1 MPFIRSISGLRAT
14 TGDSLTPDIICKYS
28 AAFAEFLPPGPVVL
42 GRDGRK
48 SGEWIEML
56 VAGTLAA
63 CGRRIHLISMAP
75 TPTVQLSVEHSEA
88 AGGIAITAS
97 HNPAEWNGLK
107 FLNSEGVFLD
117 KEENEKFWKIVD
129 AGNYNYSPEVEDDNI
144 KNDASAVERHIS
156 RILELPLFDK
166 TILEKIRKKNITAV
180 VDAVN
185 ASGSFAV
192 PQLLESLG
200 CKVIKLYC
208 DGKGEFPH
216 TPEPLPENLSDLSM
230 EVVKTGADIGIAVD
244 PDADRLVLID
254 EIGNPP
260 GEERTIV
267 LSVLSALGSG
277 VFPKGG
283 NVVVN
288 QSTTRAVEDAAE
300 KFGAKCLRS
309 AVGEINVVKKMKETG
324 ALIGGEGSG
333 GVILPDCHFG
343 RDSLVGTALIIRLL
357 AAQDK
362 KLSEINSGL
371 PNYSMIKVK
380 REFTGGINEL
390 LEKIETEFPGADI
403 EKGDGIKIIFEKSW
417 VQLRASNTEPV
428 VRIISEA
435 PAKTEAKALADKI
448 LKIIDN

>member
-14 TGDSLTPDIICKYS
+14 AGDSLTPEIICKYS

-63 CGRRIHLISMAP
+63 CGRRIRLISLAP
-75 TPTVQLSVEHSEA
+75 TPTVQLTVEHSDA
-88 AGGIAITAS
+88 AGGIAVTAS

-117 KEENEKFWKIVD
+117 KDENEKFWKIVD
-129 AGNYNYSPEVEDDNI
+129 SGNYSYSPEVEDDNI
-144 KNDASAVERHIS
+144 KNDASAVDRHIK
-156 RILELPLFDK
+156 RILDLPLFNGEIID
-166 TILEKIRKKNITAV
+166 KIRNRNLTAV

-192 PQLLESLG
+192 PQLLEALG

-208 DGKGEFPH
+208 DGKGNFPH

-230 EVVKTGADIGIAVD
+230 EVAKTGADIGIAVD

-254 EIGNPP
+254 EKGNPP

-267 LSVLSALGSG
+267 LSALSALSSG
-277 VFPKGG
+277 IYPKGS

-288 QSTTRAVEDAAE
+288 QSTTRAVEDVAE
-300 KFGAKCLRS
+300 KFGAVCSRS
-309 AVGEINVVKKMKETG
+309 AVGEINVVKKMKETE
-324 ALIGGEGSG
+324 AVIGGEGSG
-333 GVILPDCHFG
+333 GVILPDCHYG

-357 AAQDK
+357 AVEEK

-371 PNYSMIKVK
+371 PNYSMLKTK
-380 REFTGGINEL
+380 REFSGGIGEL
-390 LEKIETEFPGADI
+390 LDKIESEFPDAQI
-403 EKGDGIKIIFEKSW
+403 ERGDGIKINFEKSW
-417 VQLRASNTEPV
+417 VQLRASNTEPII
-428 VRIISEA
+428 RIISEA
-435 PAKTEAKALADKI
+435 PEKSEAKALSA
-448 LKIIDN
+448 IIFTLIAK